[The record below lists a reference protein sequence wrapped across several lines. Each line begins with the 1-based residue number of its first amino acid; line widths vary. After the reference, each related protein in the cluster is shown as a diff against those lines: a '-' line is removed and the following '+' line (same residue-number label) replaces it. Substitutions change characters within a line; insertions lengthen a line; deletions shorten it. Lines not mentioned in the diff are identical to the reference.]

1 MMLQMYINTI
11 LIDAAEMDFRFCDTI
26 KKKEEQVEDMQA
38 FLYKQNFDKA
48 FIAHLEPTYYLTA
61 SSKANQIIEDDI
73 DNKLVRELEEE
84 LKIKRA
90 KTIY

>member
-1 MMLQMYINTI
+1 MLQMYINNL
-11 LIDAAEMDFRFCDTI
+11 LIDKAEMDFRFCDTM

-38 FLYKQNFDKA
+38 YLYKENFDKA
-48 FIAHLEPTYYLTA
+48 FISHQEPTYYLTA

-73 DNKLVRELEEE
+73 DNKLVSELEEE
-84 LKIKRA
+84 LKNKRA